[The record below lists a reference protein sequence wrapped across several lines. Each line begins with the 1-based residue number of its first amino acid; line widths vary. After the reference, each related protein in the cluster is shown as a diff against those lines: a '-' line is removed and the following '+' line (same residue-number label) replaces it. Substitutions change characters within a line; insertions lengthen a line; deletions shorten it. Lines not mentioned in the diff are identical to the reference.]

1 MDPHSLPN
9 YNAFYPTTEE
19 VNRMICDLEHN
30 SNPTPADKEAL
41 NDLRKIQNQTPD
53 NQNGSSFYDEILNN
67 YKLACSMMSDL
78 EIKSHA
84 RSKADKLS
92 LLYYRY
98 EKARN
103 ELELRRLGHNPEQL
117 FFWTVLVLLWKSPV
131 ESTGLFCYIKIA
143 WKNFTK
149 NNYIMYNFYYI

>member
-1 MDPHSLPN
+1 MNKNKKISHMDPHSLSN

-117 FFWTVLVLLWKSPV
+117 FF
-131 ESTGLFCYIKIA
+131 
-143 WKNFTK
+143 
-149 NNYIMYNFYYI
+149 